1 MFAYSKP
8 GPPAYGHRRRDGYCE
23 KAASRGISKMAC
35 DKTTAAGCDCGSGVS
50 CRNNSGRRPQLS
62 FNGYIVHDRAWL
74 YRDLF
79 ALTAGGGHI
88 NKPGRYLVLV
98 PPINGETAASAEIR
112 SLSFTPNPGDPS
124 KTWDIS
130 GTFDYIPMQWNT
142 FRFEGDY
149 RRASVPYRSGSNRA
163 TPPPGTNNRSPT
175 MYACNDGTPS
185 ATTTGCVN
193 DGGLWSP
200 NLKKNE
206 VLIDVDP
213 RVKF

>member
-1 MFAYSKP
+1 VP
-8 GPPAYGHRRRDGYCE
+8 
-23 KAASRGISKMAC
+23 
-35 DKTTAAGCDCGSGVS
+35 
-50 CRNNSGRRPQLS
+50 
-62 FNGYIVHDRAWL
+62 
-74 YRDLF
+74 
-79 ALTAGGGHI
+79 
-88 NKPGRYLVLV
+88 V
-98 PPINGETAASAEIR
+98 PPINGEAAATAEIYAPY
-112 SLSFTPNPGDPS
+112 FTANRDPLRA
-124 KTWDIS
+124 WDIS

-142 FRFEGDY
+142 FPFESDY

-163 TPPPGTNNRSPT
+163 TPPPGANNRSPT